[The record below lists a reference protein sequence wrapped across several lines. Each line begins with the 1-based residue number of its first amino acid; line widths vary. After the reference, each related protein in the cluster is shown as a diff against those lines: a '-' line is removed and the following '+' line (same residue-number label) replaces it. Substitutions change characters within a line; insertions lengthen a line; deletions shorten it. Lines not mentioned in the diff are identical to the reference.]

1 MGPTA
6 QKRACGVAAPLL
18 PHRTR
23 TGNAVARAT
32 HGALPGVQVSM
43 QSRQHDLLAPT
54 VCEPLCRKMQCK
66 RAPPWPHGVAQGRS
80 PNVWCSM
87 DPRYAGECNG
97 NAGAGGTPCGGA
109 RSPRG
114 PWRPPRGYH
123 GHGGGRGTQHQ
134 HLGNIKYAIELNK
147 GRAYR
152 LSPYAA
158 PLVLAHA
165 YGTQAAPRKPL
176 TR

>member
-32 HGALPGVQVSM
+32 HRALPGVQVSM
-43 QSRQHDLLAPT
+43 QSRQHDLRMRASVMPENATLASWVQVPRSRRHDLLAPT
-54 VCEPLCRKMQCK
+54 VCEALCRKMQRK

-87 DPRYAGECNG
+87 DPRYAGKCNG
-97 NAGAGGTPCGGA
+97 NAPENATATRARVVRRVVARGLRAARGALRGVTMGTAEAGA
-109 RSPRG
+109 L
-114 PWRPPRGYH
+114 
-123 GHGGGRGTQHQ
+123 GT
-134 HLGNIKYAIELNK
+134 NTWVI
-147 GRAYR
+147 
-152 LSPYAA
+152 
-158 PLVLAHA
+158 
-165 YGTQAAPRKPL
+165 
-176 TR
+176 